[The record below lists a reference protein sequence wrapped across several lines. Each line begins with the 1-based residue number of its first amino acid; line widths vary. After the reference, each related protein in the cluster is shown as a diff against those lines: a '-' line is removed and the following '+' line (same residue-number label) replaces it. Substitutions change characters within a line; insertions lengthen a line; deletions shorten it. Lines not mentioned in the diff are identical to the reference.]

1 MKLKVLS
8 VVPRRRFKE
17 AEISFPAELEFS
29 FKDVAAADE
38 IIDACR
44 GIDCLFV
51 PPSFP
56 PITARV
62 LENIPSVRMVQSAGA
77 GFNNVD
83 TERAAQLNIPVA
95 NSPGVNTTTVAEY
108 TVALIIA
115 LQRNMLT
122 ADREIKAGNYRL
134 IREELFTGGLKEIC
148 DLRLGLLGFGAIGR
162 KVAQVV
168 GLLGARV
175 SYYDV
180 LRPDPAIEEQLNVTY
195 KDFDALLRTS
205 DALSVH
211 APLTKQ
217 TANLI
222 AERELGLM
230 APGAILINTARGEIV
245 DPVAL
250 ADALESGH
258 LGAAAIDTIFPEPPP
273 SDHPLLNLS
282 KAAKDR
288 LLVTPHIAGTT
299 KSAFQRMLNQA
310 IANIARVAAGDPPKH
325 VVNGVFEARAPIGLD

>member
-1 MKLKVLS
+1 MTLNVLS

-17 AEISFPAELEFS
+17 AEISFPVELGFS
-29 FKDVAAADE
+29 FKDVVAEDE
-38 IIDACR
+38 VIAACR
-44 GIDCLFV
+44 GIDYLFV

-56 PITARV
+56 PITAGV
-62 LENIPSVRMVQSAGA
+62 LENIPSVRMIQSAGA
-77 GFNNVD
+77 GYDNVD
-83 TERAAQLNIPVA
+83 TEKAAHLNIPVA

-115 LQRNMLT
+115 LQRQMLT

-134 IREELFTGGLKEIC
+134 IREQLFTGGLKEIC

-162 KVAQVV
+162 KVAHVV

-175 SYYDV
+175 SYFDV
-180 LRPDPAIEEQLNVTY
+180 LRPDPTIEKQLNVTY
-195 KDFDALLRTS
+195 KDFDELLRTS
-205 DALSVH
+205 NSVSVH
-211 APLTKQ
+211 TPLTQQ
-217 TANLI
+217 TLNLI
-222 AERELGLM
+222 GARELRLM
-230 APGAILINTARGEIV
+230 APGTILINTARGEIV
-245 DPVAL
+245 DAAAL

-258 LGAAAIDTIFPEPPP
+258 LGGAAIDTIYPEPPP

-310 IANIARVAAGDPPKH
+310 IANITRVAAGDPPKH
-325 VVNGVFEARAPIGLD
+325 VVNGVLEARAPIG